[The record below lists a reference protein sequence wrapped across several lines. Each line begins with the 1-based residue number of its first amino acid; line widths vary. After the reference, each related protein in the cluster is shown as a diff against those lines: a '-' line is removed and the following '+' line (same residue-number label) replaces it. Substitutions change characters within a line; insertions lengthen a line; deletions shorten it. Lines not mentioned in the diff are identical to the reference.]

1 MDNESMNESYAS
13 PEENHE
19 NGGPRDML
27 LLKCR
32 DAIESLH
39 GEIEEERIEKSRIQE
54 ELTECQRY
62 INDMQM

>member
-27 LLKCR
+27 RLFMEKLKKR
-32 DAIESLH
+32 ELKNL
-39 GEIEEERIEKSRIQE
+39 EYRKS
-54 ELTECQRY
+54 
-62 INDMQM
+62 